1 MELSDNSLDELASK
15 SGISKDMLTKK
26 VNEKYD
32 EFSGLVTREGAF
44 YIAMKELGIEMEN
57 DTKIA
62 KMKDITPAL
71 RKINLVGKVFKIS
84 PVTEFVKSN
93 GNKGKVVNLF
103 LSDGTAYVKMPLWDD
118 QVVPVQDGLI
128 VPGSVLQISNA
139 TSKENPFGELE
150 IVLGKFGN
158 LKLVDNYDLPK
169 HEELFERFFRTAQRR
184 ILIKDLTP
192 GNAEISGIVLQV
204 FKSNFVYY
212 TDDGEGFMVIN
223 CIVDDGTGNI
233 RVVFFRDLA
242 ENLSGL
248 KPDDLKNLDAEAR
261 YNVMNK
267 SLLGKEILIQG
278 RVNKNMNFDRLEM
291 TANKIT
297 NLNVLEE
304 SMKLID
310 SIEAAVGA

>member
-1 MELSDNSLDELASK
+1 MELSDSSLDKLASR
-15 SGISKDMLTKK
+15 SGISKEMLTKK
-26 VNEKYD
+26 VNEKYN

-57 DTKIA
+57 DTKIV
-62 KMKDITPAL
+62 KMRDITPDL

-84 PVTEFVKSN
+84 PITEFVKSN
-93 GNKGKVVNLF
+93 GNKGKVVNIY
-103 LSDGTAYVKMPLWDD
+103 LSDGTGYAKMLLWDD
-118 QVVPVQDGLI
+118 QVASVQDGMI
-128 VPGSVLQISNA
+128 IPGSVLQISNA

-158 LKLVDNYDLPK
+158 LKLIDNNYNLPK
-169 HEELFERFFRTAQRR
+169 HEELFERFFRNIRR
-184 ILIKDLTP
+184 TLIKDLTP
-192 GNAEISGIVLQV
+192 GNVEISGIILQV
-204 FKSNFVYY
+204 FKSKFLFN
-212 TDDGEGFMVIN
+212 TDDGEDFMVVN
-223 CIVDDGTGNI
+223 CVIDDGTGTI

-261 YNVMNK
+261 YKIMDKN
-267 SLLGKEILIQG
+267 LLGKEVLIQG

-304 SMKLID
+304 SKKLID
-310 SIEAAVGA
+310 SIETAVGA